1 MRASRRLGTVGRLI
15 WVIPIG
21 LLAVIVVWLVWGASD
36 ALAASCSGAMSGQ
49 IQGPL
54 DVPAGATCTL
64 ASGTSVVGETT
75 VEGSLTAASVSFGG
89 ALTATGAGPI
99 SVRGSS
105 LGGAVAVTD
114 GSGAVVFSL
123 DTFDGTSTFSANT
136 GGISL
141 AGDSFTNTLNCT
153 NNTPAPHD
161 GGSNKFA
168 SGVTASG
175 QCAGF
180 GGVTGGPVPT
190 PIPTPT
196 PNPTPNPSPTAPSK
210 PTPKPAPS
218 ARKFVHV
225 VSATVLHNGS
235 LVVALRCSSTP
246 GACKETLRLRVATGR
261 HRVLVRS
268 HHVSL
273 GRGKGT
279 RITLHLGAV
288 RLVHGRLRVT
298 VGKRT
303 IFGGPIHIRR

>member
-1 MRASRRLGTVGRLI
+1 MRSTVVGRRTPEAAL
-15 WVIPIG
+15 V
-21 LLAVIVVWLVWGASD
+21 AVIALFVWFAFGAPS
-36 ALAASCSGAMSGQ
+36 ALAATSCTGAMSGQ

-105 LGGAVAVTD
+105 LGGAVAVTN
-114 GSGAVVFSL
+114 GSGAIDFSL

-161 GGSNKFA
+161 GGSNKFP
-168 SGVTASG
+168 SGVAASG

-196 PNPTPNPSPTAPSK
+196 PTPSPSPTAPSK

-235 LVVALRCSSTP
+235 LVVALRCPSTP
-246 GACKETLRLRVATGR
+246 GACKETLHLRVATGR
-261 HRVLVRS
+261 HRVLVRR
-268 HHVSL
+268 HHVNL
-273 GRGKGT
+273 GRGKRA
-279 RITLHLGAV
+279 RITLHLGGI

-303 IFGGPIHIRR
+303 IFAGPIHIRR

>member
-1 MRASRRLGTVGRLI
+1 MRSTVVGRRTPEAAL
-15 WVIPIG
+15 V
-21 LLAVIVVWLVWGASD
+21 AVIALFVWFAFGAPS
-36 ALAASCSGAMSGQ
+36 ALAATSCTGAMSGQ

-89 ALTATGAGPI
+89 TLIATGAGPI

-105 LGGAVAVTD
+105 LGGAVAVSD
-114 GSGAVVFSL
+114 GSGAIVFSL
-123 DTFDGTSTFSANT
+123 DTFDGTGTFSSNT

-161 GGSNKFA
+161 GGSNKFS
-168 SGVTASG
+168 SGVAASG

-190 PIPTPT
+190 PSPTPI
-196 PNPTPNPSPTAPSK
+196 PTPNPSPTPPSQ

-218 ARKFVHV
+218 AHKFVHV
-225 VSATVLHNGS
+225 VSATVLHHGL
-235 LVVALRCSSTP
+235 LVVALRCPNTP
-246 GACKETLRLRVATGR
+246 GACKETLRFRVATGR
-261 HRVLVRS
+261 HRVLVRR

-273 GRGKGT
+273 GRGKHT
-279 RITLHLGAV
+279 KITLHLGSI
-288 RLVHGRLRVT
+288 RLVHGRLQVT

-303 IFGGPIHIRR
+303 IFSGPIHVRR